1 MKKTLALVLA
11 LVLALCCLTACGS
24 TTAAPAASGDAAPA
38 ASGDAAPAAIALEGK
53 DIATNDIKI
62 AYVPVSTQGGTTEI
76 AQKAADD
83 VMAKYSNVAIN
94 FFDAGYDPTTQVT
107 IISDCIAQGYDALI
121 LECTDE
127 IAINPVVLEAEQ
139 KGIVVFTTN
148 MNCSAVH
155 SAYLNSNSY
164 DLGWCIGE
172 QMIADL
178 GGKGDV
184 ILLDCP
190 ASMVASTLHGKGF
203 QDCIEQNSEI
213 NIIDYANIDGFSTE
227 NANTTMR
234 DMLTKYDKIDAV
246 YAMAD
251 DMAIGVMQAIDA
263 AGRSDEGI
271 LIYGSE
277 GMPNAIEAIREGTIR
292 ATSWSDRYNLLYVS
306 FNAALLYI
314 DAGMNSVSLN
324 FQETP
329 AVSMPAKTITNDNVE
344 SMIPFLRYSAL
355 Q

>member
-11 LVLALCCLTACGS
+11 LVLALACLTACGS
-24 TTAAPAASGDAAPA
+24 TAAPAAPATAGAPA
-38 ASGDAAPAAIALEGK
+38 AEAAPGTIALNGK
-53 DIATNDIKI
+53 DIATSEIKI
-62 AYVPVSTQGGTTEI
+62 AYVPVSTKGATTEI
-76 AQKAADD
+76 AQQAADD

-94 FFDAGYDPTTQVT
+94 FFDAGYDPTTQVK
-107 IISDCIAQGYDALI
+107 IISDCIAQGYDALV

-127 IAINPVVLEAEQ
+127 VAINPVVLEAEQ
-139 KGIVVFTTN
+139 KGIVVITTN
-148 MNCSAVH
+148 MNCSAIH

-213 NIIDYANIDGFSTE
+213 NIVDYANIDGFSTE
-227 NANTTMR
+227 IANTTMR
-234 DMLTKYDKIDAV
+234 DMLTKYDKLDAV
-246 YAMAD
+246 YAMSD

-277 GMPNAIEAIREGTIR
+277 GMPNAIEAIRNGTIR

-306 FNAALLYI
+306 FNAALLFI
-314 DAGMNSVSLN
+314 DAGINSVALN

-329 AVSMPAKTITNDNVE
+329 AVSMPAKTITTDNVE